1 MKMIE
6 TDRLILR
13 PLTHQQLVKYLR
25 CDNSLE
31 TEFNLKPT
39 ERIIAP
45 ELQDAIEQTI
55 LPNVADKNKNYLFS
69 TIWTAILKSENRLV
83 GDICLYGEPNENG
96 EVEIGYGTYVGFQ
109 NLGLMTEMVSGFIHW
124 LENQPV
130 VKTVLASTDKNNV
143 ASIRVLEKNNFQK
156 VGENDKELRWKI
168 EL

>member
-1 MKMIE
+1 MIE

-31 TEFNLKPT
+31 NEFNLKPNN
-39 ERIIAP
+39 RVVSI
-45 ELQDAIEQTI
+45 ELKDAIEQTI
-55 LPNVADKNKNYLFS
+55 LPNVADNNKSYLFS
-69 TIWTAILKSENRLV
+69 TLWTAILKSENQMV

-109 NLGLMTEMVSGFIHW
+109 NLGLMTEMVHAFIHW
-124 LENQPV
+124 IKKQAIVKLV
-130 VKTVLASTDKNNV
+130 VASTGKNNA

-156 VGENDKELRWKI
+156 VGGNDKELRWTI